1 MGWIGPPTK
10 TYFAVSLW
18 KDWKGTDNFV
28 SGVNLQDP
36 MDKFFNAREEVSR
49 NYLKQNRKVRITKI
63 QNLELLL
70 SSYFHFNSRN
80 DWQCHQWL
88 F

>member
-49 NYLKQNRKVRITKI
+49 NFLKQNRKARMTK
-63 QNLELLL
+63 NTK
-70 SSYFHFNSRN
+70 SRTLAEFLISF
-80 DWQCHQWL
+80 Q
-88 F
+88 FKK

>member
-1 MGWIGPPTK
+1 MEK
-10 TYFAVSLW
+10 VALKNLFSVSLR
-18 KDWKGTDNFV
+18 KDWKGTGCFV

-36 MDKFFNAREEVSR
+36 VDHFFNAREEVSR
-49 NYLKQNRKVRITKI
+49 NFLKQNRKARITKI